1 MGLFF
6 EVFLG
11 ACTGR
16 LSKIDFGTKVL
27 GVQAGEVLV
36 VGVDVVVV
44 VGGRWM
50 VTRILTW

>member
-1 MGLFF
+1 MFF

-11 ACTGR
+11 VCDGR

-27 GVQAGEVLV
+27 VVQAAVAL
-36 VGVDVVVV
+36 VGVLG
-44 VGGRWM
+44 VGGVGWI